1 MFYRSES
8 GSLRDSELYCL
19 ESWFV
24 LAGCFS
30 VSLQVCCSGS
40 WCQFHQKQMEPEGH
54 RWSFSAITTSAKSSF
69 LSKPP
74 YTGKVIPAF
83 FMFFQK
89 DKRNLNTKVSHL
101 KTGLQF
107 SAINW
112 LLATSPLS
120 SVRWCWKTISSAL
133 KLLTYQKAGLCAKT
147 LFM

>member
-1 MFYRSES
+1 MNLNGLLLVSIYCIKYNKVLRSTGQKVFYEIQSS
-8 GSLRDSELYCL
+8 TVWNVD
-19 ESWFV
+19 FFF

-89 DKRNLNTKVSHL
+89 DKRNFNTKVSHL

-112 LLATSPLS
+112 PLATSPLS
-120 SVRWCWKTISSAL
+120 SIR
-133 KLLTYQKAGLCAKT
+133 
-147 LFM
+147 